1 MAKKAE
7 TTTSN
12 FVTTNEASTTI
23 TTIADT
29 ADTLER
35 LRLASASK
43 DRDARLS
50 TTDYARELL
59 SMFGVNFWR
68 KASPNFKKWQEER
81 AKYDAVLKSTNHPNP
96 SQAHTRLID
105 AADAICN
112 PKAPGA
118 PRTKTA
124 LVERAHKEATALYK
138 AFLREEEKVGL
149 DDAEKR
155 AFSGLITYMT
165 EALKMNLNTLD
176 K

>member
-23 TTIADT
+23 TTANT
-29 ADTLER
+29 DTLEV

-50 TTDYARELL
+50 TADYARELL
-59 SMFGVNFWR
+59 SMFGANFWR

-81 AKYDAVLKSTNHPNP
+81 ANYDAVLKATNHPNP
-96 SQAHTRLID
+96 SQAHKRLIES
-105 AADAICN
+105 ADAICN
-112 PKAPGA
+112 PQEPGA
-118 PRTKTA
+118 PRTKLA
-124 LVERAHKEATALYK
+124 LVTRARKEATALYK
-138 AFLREEEKVGL
+138 AFLKEEEKVGL
-149 DDAEKR
+149 DDTEKR

-165 EALKMNLNTLD
+165 EALKMDLNSLD

>member
-7 TTTSN
+7 TTTAN
-12 FVTTNEASTTI
+12 FVTANEAPTTTVTTVDSTDRLG
-23 TTIADT
+23 A
-29 ADTLER
+29 

-43 DRDARLS
+43 DKEARLS

-59 SMFGVNFWR
+59 SIFGANFWR
-68 KASPNFKKWQEER
+68 KASPNFKAWQEER
-81 AKYDAVLKSTNHPNP
+81 TKYDTVLKAKDHPNP
-96 SQAHTRLID
+96 SQAHKRLID

-112 PKAPGA
+112 PQEPGA
-118 PRTKTA
+118 PRTKLA
-124 LVERAHKEATALYK
+124 LITRAQKEATALYK
-138 AFLREEEKVGL
+138 AFLKEEEKVGL

-165 EALKMNLNTLD
+165 DALKLNLNSLD

>member
-12 FVTTNEASTTI
+12 FVTASEAPTVTTAN
-23 TTIADT
+23 TDRL
-29 ADTLER
+29 DS

-43 DRDARLS
+43 DKEARLS
-50 TTDYARELL
+50 TTSYARELL
-59 SMFGVNFWR
+59 SLFGANFWR
-68 KASPNFKKWQEER
+68 KASPNFKQWQEER
-81 AKYDAVLKSTNHPNP
+81 AKYDAVLKAKEHPNP

-124 LVERAHKEATALYK
+124 LVERANKEATALYK

-165 EALKMNLNTLD
+165 EALKMDLNSLD

>member
-7 TTTSN
+7 TTAT
-12 FVTTNEASTTI
+12 TTI
-23 TTIADT
+23 TTADNT
-29 ADTLER
+29 DRLGT

-43 DRDARLS
+43 DKEARLS

-59 SMFGVNFWR
+59 SLFGANFWR
-68 KASPNFKKWQEER
+68 KASPNFKQWQEEK
-81 AKYDAVLKSTNHPNP
+81 AKYDTVLKAKEHPNP
-96 SQAHTRLID
+96 SQAHKRLID

-112 PKAPGA
+112 PQEPGA
-118 PRTKTA
+118 PRTKLA
-124 LVERAHKEATALYK
+124 LVTRARKEATALYK
-138 AFLREEEKVGL
+138 AFLKEEEKVGL

-165 EALKMNLNTLD
+165 ESLKMDLNSLD